1 VLTPLLAVR
10 AGTKIAVAVVSI
22 PHLCATAYRFW
33 TVRKALDV
41 RIFILFGITSA
52 AGGLV
57 GALLNAYAT
66 NPVLTIIFGL
76 ALTLASMSELSGLG
90 KRVRFHGNAGWIA
103 GAASGLLGGLVGNQ
117 GGIRSAAMLGF
128 ELKPESFVA
137 TATAVALAVD
147 GARVPVYLIT
157 EFHDIARYWLLL
169 VIAVV
174 GCIIG
179 TVVGRRVLSQVSE
192 SVFRRS
198 VAVLIL
204 ALGVYMLVKGII
216 AAMA

>member
-1 VLTPLLAVR
+1 M
-10 AGTKIAVAVVSI
+10 
-22 PHLCATAYRFW
+22 
-33 TVRKALDV
+33 
-41 RIFILFGITSA
+41 RIFVLFGITSA
-52 AGGLV
+52 VGGLV

-76 ALTLASMSELSGLG
+76 ALILASLSELSGLG

-128 ELKPESFVA
+128 DLKPESFVA

-169 VIAVV
+169 VVAVV

-179 TVVGRRVLSQVSE
+179 TVFGRRILSQVSE

-204 ALGVYMLVKGII
+204 ALGVYMLIKGVT
-216 AAMA
+216 AGRA